1 MFSGVQDI
9 GLVLKRMKG
18 WGRQCFDHYSE
29 FCGRTIEDNRIF
41 YYKI

>member
-9 GLVLKRMKG
+9 DLVLKRIKG

-29 FCGRTIEDNRIF
+29 FFGRTIEDNRIF
-41 YYKI
+41 Y